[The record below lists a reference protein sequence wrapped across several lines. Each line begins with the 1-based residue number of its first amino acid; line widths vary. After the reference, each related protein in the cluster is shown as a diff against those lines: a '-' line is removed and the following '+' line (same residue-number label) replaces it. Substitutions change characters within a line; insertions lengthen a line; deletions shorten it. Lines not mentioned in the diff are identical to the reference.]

1 MWAAIRALKDERL
14 LGRVPPNAAAAWRKL
29 VHNSEDLLTA
39 GVFERLSYLE
49 GELPVRLLL
58 GACQVR
64 ELRSVPA
71 PEVITEVHPWP
82 RLEGDDEV
90 SWREPDWVWLTQ
102 SQVIVIE
109 AKWGRGVVPGHEQ
122 LESQQ
127 RLARRRWGRRKLFHI
142 SIVQSGAVTYPAG
155 SQALSLT
162 WRDLRGAIAGAL
174 RGDVP
179 KGQARI
185 LLDALSILDTRG
197 VAVPMMDTL
206 PAIAIDGSLETW
218 AEEPAP
224 PAPAFADL
232 PDIRIEFL
240 GDF

>member
-29 VHNSEDLLTA
+29 VHSSEDLLTA

-49 GELPVRLLL
+49 GELPLRLVL

-64 ELRSVPA
+64 ELRSEPVPE
-71 PEVITEVHPWP
+71 PIKEVHPWP

-90 SWREPDWVWLTQ
+90 SWREPDWVWLTP

-122 LESQQ
+122 LSSQQ
-127 RLARRRWGRRKLFHI
+127 RLARRRWGRRTLFHI
-142 SIVQSGAVTYPAG
+142 SIVQSGSVTYPSG
-155 SQALSLT
+155 SQALTLT
-162 WRDLRGAIAGAL
+162 WRDLREAIASAL
-174 RGDVP
+174 RGAVP
-179 KGQARI
+179 DGQARI
-185 LLDALSILDTRG
+185 LRDALSILDARG
-197 VAVPMMDTL
+197 VSIPMLDTL
-206 PAIAIDGSLETW
+206 PAIAIDGSLDSWPDEAVPTS
-218 AEEPAP
+218 
-224 PAPAFADL
+224 PAFSDL
-232 PDIRIEFL
+232 PDLRIEFL